1 MPDNKQENLIV
12 FTVGEGKKQPQGLQ
26 YKCAPTVQGVA
37 EALRKQ
43 PATVER
49 WWSMHLW
56 KKNKRSGEAWL
67 ASSGVSCDIDH
78 VRPEMPSDALVER
91 LKGAA
96 STGELPGAIFHLTP
110 HGARI
115 VWVYE
120 KPCSD
125 RTQQIKAER
134 GARVLV
140 QAALEKLGLT
150 DYEVDQSTV
159 SDLARFFYTPNSI
172 AKGVRRDAQV
182 YVMRE
187 ELTNPADLAT
197 YDVAAR
203 EVETPPPSQ
212 VIPIA
217 TDVQEAINNWNRQH
231 AQEWPKNSAPCPMC
245 GDTAS
250 FGALPSDPSR
260 WYCFSTDHKSP
271 GIRGERGMH
280 GDALDLEAWR
290 RGVKTIE
297 VLKKDGY
304 LKRRQQQQQQQQQ
317 AAQTNEQLENY
328 GTEESDESIG
338 YWRSRSYLTAVG
350 LIQQNYRDILEKRK
364 LELNEMSGEIEIG
377 RVQIKDADAHRIRY
391 LIEKRVPGG
400 VDKNNNPI
408 GLQLSQA
415 DVFAAIQQV
424 AHERSY
430 HPVRDYLNS
439 LKWDGTPRI
448 NKVVAL
454 LGAEQNAINQILV
467 RRFFISAVARPLD
480 PGCKVDTIFIL
491 QGKQGALKSSFF
503 RVLSDPWFID
513 TPIDISSDPVRAYM
527 TMRKAWLLE
536 WAELETLFRARTA
549 STVKAFITS
558 AQDSYVPK
566 HARFSVEVK
575 RTGLVVGTLNPD
587 EFLFDDTGHRRFW
600 PMACADYIDLDAL
613 AAMRDQLWAEAVA
626 IYTAAKTCS
635 ACNGAARCADHRW
648 WLGKDEEILLSPIHG
663 KYEVSDAW
671 ATPILEYVN
680 GREAISIQEVLAKA
694 LLIEMGRWTDREVK
708 RVCRVLKASNE
719 WKPEPN
725 KAKGKPRL
733 WVRTGGSTGAENAK

>member
-1 MPDNKQENLIV
+1 MMPANEQENLIV
-12 FTVGEGKKQPQGLQ
+12 FTVGEGRRQPQGLQ
-26 YKCAPTVQGVA
+26 FKCAPTVQAVA

-43 PATVER
+43 PATIER

-125 RTQQIKAER
+125 RAQQIKAER
-134 GARVLV
+134 GARALV

-187 ELTNPADLAT
+187 TFADPADLGI
-197 YDVAAR
+197 YDVPAR
-203 EVETPPPSQ
+203 EVAAPPPPQ

-217 TDVQEAINNWNRQH
+217 EDVQEAINNWNRQN
-231 AQEWPKNSAPCPMC
+231 AQEWPRNTAPCPMC
-245 GDTAS
+245 GDTGS
-250 FGALPSDPSR
+250 FGMLPSDPSR

-271 GIRGERGMH
+271 GVRGERGMH
-280 GDALDLEAWR
+280 GDALDLEAFK

-304 LKRRQQQQQQQQQ
+304 LKRRQQQQQATEQ
-317 AAQTNEQLENY
+317 ANEALEQY
-328 GTEESDESIG
+328 GTEESDEAIG

-400 VDKNNNPI
+400 VDKKNNPI

-415 DVFAAIQQV
+415 DVFAAITQV
-424 AHERSY
+424 ANERSY
-430 HPVRDYLNS
+430 HPVRDYLNG
-439 LKWDGTPRI
+439 LEWDGVPRI
-448 NKVVAL
+448 VLVAKL
-454 LGAEQNAINQILV
+454 LGAQDTPINQIMI
-467 RRFFISAVARPLD
+467 RRFFISAVARPLE

-491 QGKQGALKSSFF
+491 QGPQGALKSSFF
-503 RVLSDPWFID
+503 RVLSQPWFID
-513 TPIDISSDPVRAYM
+513 TPIDISADPVRAYM

-536 WAELETLFRARTA
+536 WAELDTLFRARTA

-558 AQDSYVPK
+558 AEDSYVPK
-566 HARFSVEVK
+566 HARFSVAVK
-575 RTGLVVGTLNPD
+575 RTGLVCGTLNPD
-587 EFLFDDTGHRRFW
+587 EFLHDDTGHRRFW
-600 PMACADYIDLDAL
+600 PIACSDYIDLL
-613 AAMRDQLWAEAVA
+613 AVEKMRDQLWAEAVA
-626 IYTAAKTCS
+626 IYTAAKSCA
-635 ACNGAARCADHRW
+635 ACGTGLRCAEHRW
-648 WLGKDEEILLSPIHG
+648 WLAKEEEALLAPVHS
-663 KYEVSDAW
+663 KYEVADAW
-671 ATPILEYVN
+671 ATPIIEYLS
-680 GREAISIQEVLAKA
+680 GRDSTSVQEVLQKA
-694 LLIEMGRWTDREVK
+694 LLIEIGRWSDRDMK
-708 RVCRVLKASNE
+708 RVTRVLKASGE
-719 WKPEPN
+719 WKPDPN
-725 KAKGKPRL
+725 KTKGKPRL
-733 WVRTGGSTGAENAK
+733 WVRTGGNTGVENAS